1 MNSSENSVIQRFLSL
16 IRPDRKE
23 IRNIYIFAIFSG
35 LLSLGLPLGIQMI
48 INFIQLGQISTSWF
62 VLVALVV
69 SAIGFSGVLNIYQ
82 LKITENL
89 QQRIFTRSAF
99 EFADRIP
106 KIKMVELVKRYAPE
120 LTNRFFD
127 TLTIQKGLSKL
138 LIDFTAA
145 SLQIIFGLLLLSF
158 YHSFFIFIGF
168 FLLILLLLMLRF
180 TVKKGYSTSLKES
193 TYKYKIAHWLEE
205 IAHSRIS
212 FKMAGESKMNIEKT
226 NAYLHNYLDARN
238 KHFKVLVQ
246 QYAYLIAVKV
256 AIALTL
262 LIVGGFLVIN
272 GQINIG
278 QFVAAEIVILLV
290 LSSVE
295 KLILSIE
302 IVYDVLTA
310 VEKIGQVTDLAL
322 EHYTGKDLHNDQTT
336 GIHLKCN
343 DLHFSPE
350 QFNSKVFD
358 AISFEVKPNQ
368 KVAIVSE
375 SSLTSNVLFCLI
387 AGLYDTDEGNISL
400 DGIPID
406 NLNKALLREHIG
418 TMIQQDELVYATIT
432 DNITMGRTSVPFQ
445 DVVNLCQALELTE
458 FIEKCPEKYE
468 TLLNPEGHFIPSD
481 IKTKLFMA
489 RVIIGQPR
497 LILCEEPGGGLSP
510 TQVQSMVETLKK
522 INNRT
527 IIMATHDPKFL
538 EISDVILQFEKGKI
552 SFEGSY
558 ASYQKHL
565 KSC

>member
-1 MNSSENSVIQRFLSL
+1 MKIPENSVIQRFLSL

-23 IRNIYIFAIFSG
+23 IRNIYIFAVFSG

-69 SAIGFSGVLNIYQ
+69 SAIGFSGILNIYQ

-138 LIDFTAA
+138 LIDFTSA

-180 TVKKGYSTSLKES
+180 TVKKGYSTSLTES

-212 FKMAGESKMNIEKT
+212 FKMAGESKMHIDKT
-226 NAYLHNYLDARN
+226 NSFLHNYLDARN
-238 KHFKVLVQ
+238 THFKILVQ
-246 QYAYLIAVKV
+246 QYAYLIAFKV

-278 QFVAAEIVILLV
+278 QFVAAEIVIVLV

-322 EHYTGKDLHNDQTT
+322 ENYTGADIENDQST
-336 GIHLKCN
+336 GITLKYSN
-343 DLHFSPE
+343 VSYRFDLLNTDVLAEVS
-350 QFNSKVFD
+350 FD
-358 AISFEVKPNQ
+358 VSANE

-375 SSLTSNVLFCLI
+375 SSLTANALFCLTT
-387 AGLYDTDEGNISL
+387 GLYDTNDGNISM
-400 DGIPID
+400 DGIPIS
-406 NLNKALLREHIG
+406 NLNKSLLREHIG
-418 TMIQQDELVYATIT
+418 AMLAQDQLVYATIVE
-432 DNITMGRTSVPFQ
+432 NITMGRNSISLQ
-445 DVVNLCQALELTE
+445 EVVALCEQLELTK
-458 FIEKCPEKYE
+458 FIEQSPEKFN
-468 TLLNPEGHFIPSD
+468 TMLNPEGHFIPSD
-481 IKTKLFMA
+481 VKTKLFMA
-489 RVIIGQPR
+489 RVIIGLPR
-497 LILCEEPGGGLSP
+497 LILCEEPGSGLSP
-510 TQVQSMVETLKK
+510 AQSKSMIELIKTLH
-522 INNRT
+522 NRT
-527 IIMATHDPKFL
+527 VIMATHDPEYLK
-538 EISDVILQFEKGKI
+538 ISDRIIHIENGKI
-552 SFEGSY
+552 VFTGNYE
-558 ASYQKHL
+558 SYQKHR

>member
-1 MNSSENSVIQRFLSL
+1 
-16 IRPDRKE
+16 
-23 IRNIYIFAIFSG
+23 
-35 LLSLGLPLGIQMI
+35 
-48 INFIQLGQISTSWF
+48 
-62 VLVALVV
+62 
-69 SAIGFSGVLNIYQ
+69 
-82 LKITENL
+82 
-89 QQRIFTRSAF
+89 
-99 EFADRIP
+99 
-106 KIKMVELVKRYAPE
+106 
-120 LTNRFFD
+120 
-127 TLTIQKGLSKL
+127 
-138 LIDFTAA
+138 
-145 SLQIIFGLLLLSF
+145 
-158 YHSFFIFIGF
+158 
-168 FLLILLLLMLRF
+168 MLRF

-212 FKMAGESKMNIEKT
+212 FKMAGESKMNIGKT
-226 NAYLHNYLDARN
+226 NTYLHNYLDARN
-238 KHFKVLVQ
+238 KHFKILVQ
-246 QYAYLIAVKV
+246 QYAYLIAFKV

-322 EHYTGKDLHNDQTT
+322 ENYTGKDLQNDQTT

-343 DLHFSPE
+343 ALHFSPE
-350 QFNSKVFD
+350 QFKSKVFD
-358 AISFEVKPNQ
+358 DVSIEVKPNQ

-418 TMIQQDELVYATIT
+418 TMIQQDQLVYATIT
-432 DNITMGRTSVPFQ
+432 DNITMGKTSVPFQ

-458 FIEKCPEKYE
+458 FIERCPEKYE
-468 TLLNPEGHFIPSD
+468 TMLNPEGHFIPSD
-481 IKTKLFMA
+481 VKAKLFMA

-497 LILCEEPGGGLSP
+497 LILCEEPAGGLSP
-510 TQVQSMVETLKK
+510 TQVQSMAETLKK

-538 EISDVILQFEKGKI
+538 EISDVILQFDNGKI

-558 ASYQKHL
+558 SSYQKHL

>member
-1 MNSSENSVIQRFLSL
+1 MTSSENSVIQRFLSL

-138 LIDFTAA
+138 LIDFTSA

-168 FLLILLLLMLRF
+168 FLLMLLLLMLRF
-180 TVKKGYSTSLKES
+180 TVKKGYATSLKES

-226 NAYLHNYLDARN
+226 NSYLHNYLDARN

-246 QYAYLIAVKV
+246 QYAFLIAFKV

-310 VEKIGQVTDLAL
+310 VEKIGQVTDLTL
-322 EHYTGKDLHNDQTT
+322 EKYAGNDLVNDQST
-336 GIHLKCN
+336 GIHLQIKN
-343 DLHFSPE
+343 LSFIPE
-350 QFNSKVFD
+350 EFRSKVLD
-358 AISFEVKPNQ
+358 NLSMNIQPNQ
-368 KVAIVSE
+368 KLAIVSE
-375 SSLTSNVLFCLI
+375 SSLTANVLFCLI
-387 AGLYDTDEGNISL
+387 TGLYDVEDGNISL
-400 DGIPID
+400 DGIPLE
-406 NLNKALLREHIG
+406 NLNKSLLREHIG
-418 TMIQQDELVYATIT
+418 TMIQQDQLVYATIT
-432 DNITMGRTSVPFQ
+432 ENITMGRASISFQ
-445 DVVNLCQALELTE
+445 DVVNLCDSLELTE
-458 FIEKCPEKYE
+458 FIENCPEKYE
-468 TLLNPEGHFIPSD
+468 TMLNPEGHFIPSD
-481 IKTKLFMA
+481 VKTKLFIA
-489 RVIIGQPR
+489 RVLIGLPR
-497 LILCEEPGGGLSP
+497 LILCEDPGSGLSP
-510 TQVQSMVETLKK
+510 RQVTIMVETLKS
-522 INNRT
+522 ITNRT
-527 IIMATHDPKFL
+527 MIFTTQDPSFL
-538 EISDVILQFEKGKI
+538 EISDIILVIENGKI
-552 SFEGSY
+552 QFEGSY
-558 ASYQKHL
+558 DSYQKHV